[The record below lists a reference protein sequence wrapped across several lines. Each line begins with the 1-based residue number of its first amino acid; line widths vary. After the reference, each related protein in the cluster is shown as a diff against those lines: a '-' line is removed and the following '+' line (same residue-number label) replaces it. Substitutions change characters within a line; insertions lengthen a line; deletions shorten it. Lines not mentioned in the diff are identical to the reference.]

1 MSSGDISRMLHDLR
15 SPLARAKTVA
25 KLLDEASP
33 EERADYLRMLLSA
46 LEEMDQRMKALE
58 AEELH

>member
-1 MSSGDISRMLHDLR
+1 MSAKELARLIHDLR

-25 KLLDEASP
+25 KLLDEATP
-33 EERADYLRMLLSA
+33 GERADYICMLLAA

-58 AEELH
+58 ANDLH